1 MRLPEY
7 GDYDGLGLAELVARG
22 EVTAAELV
30 EEAIA
35 RIEEL
40 NPRLNAVVF
49 KGYELARE
57 WAGAQDGNG
66 AAAPFRGVPM
76 LLKDILGLC
85 PGFPTTSGSNYI
97 PAVPLP
103 VESEVVARYRSAG
116 LIPLGK
122 TNAPEFGLVCT
133 TEPVR
138 YGATRNPWDL
148 ERTAG
153 GSSGG
158 SAAAVAARIVPI
170 AHANDG
176 GGSIRIPAACCGLVG
191 LKPTRARNSLGP
203 VIGDAMSGL
212 VAEHVVTRSVRD
224 CAAVLD
230 ATAGMIPGDPYSAPP
245 GPDSFLAEVTAPGA
259 VLRIA
264 VMPEAPETPRD
275 PACELALRHTVALL
289 EELGH
294 IVEEPPRFDPQSV
307 SLDSSE
313 FMVIWCAGL
322 SSSLA
327 GFERLLGRPPA
338 ADDLEP
344 LTWAM
349 NEVGKQVTAVDYLG
363 AVAKMQSL
371 SREFANHYQG
381 YDLTLVPTLNA
392 PPLELGE
399 VDVLSSD
406 LDAQMEVMSRF
417 IPHTALFNMTGCPAI
432 TLPLAWTDAGLPL
445 GMMFGAR
452 FGDEATLFRLA
463 GQLER
468 ARRWADRVPA
478 IV

>member
-1 MRLPEY
+1 MRLAEY
-7 GDYDGLGLAELVARG
+7 GDHDGLGLAELVKRG
-22 EVTAAELV
+22 DVTAAELV

-35 RIEEL
+35 RTEEL
-40 NPRLNAVVF
+40 NPKLNAVVF
-49 KGYELARE
+49 KGYDLARE
-57 WAGAQDGNG
+57 WAKEHDSSGAS
-66 AAAPFRGVPM
+66 APLKGVPM
-76 LLKDILGLC
+76 LLKDILAFC
-85 PGFPTTSGSNYI
+85 PGFPTTSGSNYM

-103 VESEVVARYRSAG
+103 LESEIVARYRRAG

-138 YGATRNPWDL
+138 YGATHNPWDL
-148 ERTAG
+148 ERTPG

-203 VIGDAMSGL
+203 IIGDAMSGL

-230 ATAGMIPGDPYSAPP
+230 ATAGMIPGDPYTAPP
-245 GPDSFLAEVTAPGA
+245 APESFLTEVTAPGQ
-259 VLRIA
+259 VMRIA
-264 VMPEAPETPRD
+264 IMPEEPGAPRD
-275 PACELALRHTVALL
+275 PACEQALQDTVQLL
-289 EELGH
+289 GELGH
-294 IVEEPPRFDPQSV
+294 IVEEPPRFNPQSV
-307 SLDSSE
+307 SAESGE
-313 FMVIWCAGL
+313 FTAIWCAGL
-322 SSSLA
+322 ASNLA
-327 GFERLLGRPPA
+327 ALEPLLGKPPSR
-338 ADDLEP
+338 DDLEA

-349 NEVGKQVTAVDYLG
+349 NEAGKKVSAVEYLS

-371 SREFANHYQG
+371 SREFAQHYRE
-381 YDLTLVPTLNA
+381 YDLTLVPTLNK
-392 PPLELGE
+392 PPLKLGE
-399 VDVLSSD
+399 IDVRSSD
-406 LDAQMEVMSRF
+406 LDAQMEIMFRF
-417 IPHTALFNMTGCPAI
+417 IPHTGLFNMTGCPAI
-432 TLPLAWTDAGLPL
+432 TLPLAWTNADLPL

-452 FGDEATLFRLA
+452 FGDEASLFRIA

-468 ARRWADRVPA
+468 ARPWANKVPP
-478 IV
+478 VV

>member
-7 GDYDGLGLAELVARG
+7 GEHDGLGLAELVRRG
-22 EVTAAELV
+22 EVTPAELV

-35 RIEEL
+35 RTEEL
-40 NPRLNAVVF
+40 NPTLNAVVF
-49 KGYELARE
+49 KGYDLARQ
-57 WAGAQDGNG
+57 WAEEHGTRGAS
-66 AAAPFRGVPM
+66 APFEGVPM

-85 PGFPTTSGSNYI
+85 PGFPTTSGSNYM

-103 VESEVVARYRSAG
+103 LESEIVARYRRAG

-138 YGATRNPWDL
+138 YGATHNPWDL
-148 ERTAG
+148 ERTTG

-203 VIGDAMSGL
+203 IVGDVMSGL

-245 GPDSFLAEVTAPGA
+245 APESFLAEVTAPDQ

-264 VMPEAPETPRD
+264 VMPEEPDYPRD
-275 PACELALRHTVALL
+275 PACEKALQGTVELL
-289 EELGH
+289 GELGH
-294 IVEEPPRFDPQSV
+294 IVEELHR
-307 SLDSSE
+307 
-313 FMVIWCAGL
+313 
-322 SSSLA
+322 
-327 GFERLLGRPPA
+327 
-338 ADDLEP
+338 
-344 LTWAM
+344 
-349 NEVGKQVTAVDYLG
+349 
-363 AVAKMQSL
+363 
-371 SREFANHYQG
+371 
-381 YDLTLVPTLNA
+381 TL
-392 PPLELGE
+392 
-399 VDVLSSD
+399 
-406 LDAQMEVMSRF
+406 
-417 IPHTALFNMTGCPAI
+417 
-432 TLPLAWTDAGLPL
+432 
-445 GMMFGAR
+445 
-452 FGDEATLFRLA
+452 
-463 GQLER
+463 
-468 ARRWADRVPA
+468 
-478 IV
+478 